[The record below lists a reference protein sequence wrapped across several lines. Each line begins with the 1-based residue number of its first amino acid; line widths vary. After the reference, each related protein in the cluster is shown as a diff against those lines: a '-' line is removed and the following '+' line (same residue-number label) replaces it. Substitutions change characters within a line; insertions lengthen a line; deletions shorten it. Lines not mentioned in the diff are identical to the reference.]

1 MNPEVFHLR
10 MALHMSNHQMQGL
23 GAEFH
28 KFMHRMVRDCCVDV
42 DTFRKKFDKKL
53 HFISAADDATAFYWE
68 LLALFA
74 ERSSANSIKIFEAG
88 KGDHSIMMF
97 GAELLNAHL
106 REILDAE

>member
-1 MNPEVFHLR
+1 MLP
-10 MALHMSNHQMQGL
+10 
-23 GAEFH
+23 
-28 KFMHRMVRDCCVDV
+28 CVVADS
-42 DTFRKKFDKKL
+42 RN
-53 HFISAADDATAFYWE
+53 FISAADDATAFYWE

-74 ERSSANSIKIFEAG
+74 ERSNADSIKIFEAG